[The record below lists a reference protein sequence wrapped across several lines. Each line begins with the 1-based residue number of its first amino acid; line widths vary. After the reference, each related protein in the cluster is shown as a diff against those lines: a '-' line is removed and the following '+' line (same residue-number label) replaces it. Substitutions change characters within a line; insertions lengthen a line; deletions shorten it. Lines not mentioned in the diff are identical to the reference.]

1 MGDFMKRKIY
11 SLFLCSMIL
20 LGAICSCGHDE
31 IVTQTGGNVITDISA
46 EEWTTEKLCE
56 AVLINGKNI
65 SPICTLRE
73 FGDGFEIDTNDE
85 LGLVYREDNKS
96 ANAGILFSGKRVGYF
111 SVMQCESE
119 DKVFDSP
126 LNSIIFDL
134 ESDEK
139 IEYPVSVN
147 GVTIGSSSETMLKN
161 LYFMEKSDYSWDD
174 EKKTYTLDFKTEEFT
189 IKVICRDDC
198 VNHISIRF
206 EKV

>member
-1 MGDFMKRKIY
+1 MKRKIL
-11 SLFLCSMIL
+11 SLFLCSVMLI
-20 LGAICSCGHDE
+20 GSVCGCE
-31 IVTQTGGNVITDISA
+31 SKNNLSNSPVITDISA

-73 FGDGFEIDTNDE
+73 FGDEFEIDTNDD
-85 LGLVYREDNKS
+85 LGLVYREDNQS
-96 ANAGILFSGKRVGYF
+96 ANAGILFSGKRVGGF
-111 SVMQCESE
+111 SVMQCEGE

-139 IEYPVSVN
+139 IEYPVSIN

-198 VNHISIRF
+198 VNHILIRF

>member
-1 MGDFMKRKIY
+1 MKRKIL
-11 SLFLCSMIL
+11 SVFLCSIIMS
-20 LGAICSCGHDE
+20 GAICSCVHDE

-73 FGDGFEIDTNDE
+73 FGDEFEIDTNDE
-85 LGLVYREDNKS
+85 LGLVYREDNQS

-111 SVMQCESE
+111 SVMQCNGE

-198 VNHISIRF
+198 VNHILIRF

>member
-1 MGDFMKRKIY
+1 MKRKILC
-11 SLFLCSMIL
+11 LFLCSIIL
-20 LGAICSCGHDE
+20 SGTVCGCGHDKTV
-31 IVTQTGGNVITDISA
+31 IQPSDIVITDIST

-73 FGDGFEIDTNDE
+73 FGDEFEIDTNDE
-85 LGLVYREDNKS
+85 LGLVYREDNQS
-96 ANAGILFSGKRVGYF
+96 ANARILFNGKRVGYF
-111 SVMQCESE
+111 SVMQCNGE

>member
-1 MGDFMKRKIY
+1 MKRKIL
-11 SLFLCSMIL
+11 SVFLCSIIMS
-20 LGAICSCGHDE
+20 GAICSCGHDE

-65 SPICTLRE
+65 SPICTLRD
-73 FGDGFEIDTNDE
+73 FGDEFEIDTNDE

-111 SVMQCESE
+111 SVMQCNGE

-139 IEYPVSVN
+139 IEYPVSIN

-161 LYFMEKSDYSWDD
+161 LYFMNKSDYSWDD

-198 VNHISIRF
+198 VNHILIRF

>member
-1 MGDFMKRKIY
+1 MKRKIL
-11 SLFLCSMIL
+11 SLFLCSVMLI
-20 LGAICSCGHDE
+20 GSVCGCE
-31 IVTQTGGNVITDISA
+31 SKNNLSNSPVITDISA

-73 FGDGFEIDTNDE
+73 FGDEFEIDTNDE
-85 LGLVYREDNKS
+85 LGLVYREDNQS

-111 SVMQCESE
+111 SVMQCNGE

-139 IEYPVSVN
+139 IEYPVFIN

-198 VNHISIRF
+198 VNHILIRF

>member
-1 MGDFMKRKIY
+1 M
-11 SLFLCSMIL
+11 S
-20 LGAICSCGHDE
+20 GAICSCGHDE

-73 FGDGFEIDTNDE
+73 FGDEFEIDTNDE

-96 ANAGILFSGKRVGYF
+96 ANAGIIFSGKRVGGF
-111 SVMQCESE
+111 SVMQCEGE

-139 IEYPVSVN
+139 IEYSVSIN

-161 LYFMEKSDYSWDD
+161 LYFMGKSDYSWDD
-174 EKKTYTLDFKTEEFT
+174 EKKSYTLDFKTEEFT

-198 VNHISIRF
+198 VNHIWASLKTPVQKRENMI
-206 EKV
+206 

>member
-1 MGDFMKRKIY
+1 MKRKIL
-11 SLFLCSMIL
+11 SVFLCSIIMSW
-20 LGAICSCGHDE
+20 AICSCGHDE

-65 SPICTLRE
+65 SPICTLHD
-73 FGDGFEIDTNDE
+73 FGDEFEIDTNDE
-85 LGLVYREDNKS
+85 LGLVYREDNQS

-111 SVMQCESE
+111 SVMQCNGE

-198 VNHISIRF
+198 VNHILIRF

>member
-1 MGDFMKRKIY
+1 MLMG
-11 SLFLCSMIL
+11 SV
-20 LGAICSCGHDE
+20 CGCE
-31 IVTQTGGNVITDISA
+31 SKNNFSNSPVITDISA

-73 FGDGFEIDTNDE
+73 FGDEFEIDTNDE

-96 ANAGILFSGKRVGYF
+96 ANARILFNGKRVGYF
-111 SVMQCESE
+111 SVMQCEGE

-198 VNHISIRF
+198 VNHILIRF

>member
-1 MGDFMKRKIY
+1 MKRKIL
-11 SLFLCSMIL
+11 SVFLCSIIMS
-20 LGAICSCGHDE
+20 GAICSCGHDE

-73 FGDGFEIDTNDE
+73 FGDEFEIDTNDE

-96 ANAGILFSGKRVGYF
+96 ATSSLAYNGYDVGSF
-111 SVMQCESE
+111 GVMQCEGE

-126 LNSIIFDL
+126 LSAIIFSKDT
-134 ESDEK
+134 DEELK
-139 IEYPVSVN
+139 CPVSVN
-147 GVTIGSSSETMLKN
+147 GVTVGSSSETMLKN
-161 LYFMEKSDYSWDD
+161 LYFMNKSDYSWDD

-198 VNHISIRF
+198 VNHILIRF

>member
-1 MGDFMKRKIY
+1 
-11 SLFLCSMIL
+11 MIL

-56 AVLINGKNI
+56 AVLINEKNI
-65 SPICTLRE
+65 SPICTLRN
-73 FGDGFEIDTNDE
+73 FGDEFEIDTNDE

-96 ANAGILFSGKRVGYF
+96 ANARILFNGKRVGYF
-111 SVMQCESE
+111 SVMQCEGE

>member
-1 MGDFMKRKIY
+1 MKRKIL
-11 SLFLCSMIL
+11 SLFLCSVMLI
-20 LGAICSCGHDE
+20 GSVCGCE
-31 IVTQTGGNVITDISA
+31 SKNNLSNSPVITDISA

-65 SPICTLRE
+65 SPICTLHD
-73 FGDGFEIDTNDE
+73 FGDEFEIDTNDE
-85 LGLVYREDNKS
+85 LGLVYREDNQS
-96 ANAGILFSGKRVGYF
+96 ANARILFNGKRVGGF
-111 SVMQCESE
+111 SVMQCNGE

-126 LNSIIFDL
+126 LNSIIFDI

-174 EKKTYTLDFKTEEFT
+174 EEKTYTLDFKTEEFT

-198 VNHISIRF
+198 VNHILIRF

>member
-1 MGDFMKRKIY
+1 MKRKILC
-11 SLFLCSMIL
+11 LFLCSIIL
-20 LGAICSCGHDE
+20 SGAVCGCGHDKTV
-31 IVTQTGGNVITDISA
+31 IQPSDIVITDIST

-73 FGDGFEIDTNDE
+73 FGDEFEIDTNDE
-85 LGLVYREDNKS
+85 LGLVYREDNQS
-96 ANAGILFSGKRVGYF
+96 ANAGILFSGKRVGGF
-111 SVMQCESE
+111 SVMQCEGE

-126 LNSIIFDL
+126 INSIIFEL

-139 IEYPVSVN
+139 IEYPVSIN

-174 EKKTYTLDFKTEEFT
+174 EKKSYALHYKTTEIDISVFSTEN
-189 IKVICRDDC
+189 KVDY
-198 VNHISIRF
+198 ISIRF

>member
-1 MGDFMKRKIY
+1 MKRKIL
-11 SLFLCSMIL
+11 SLFLCSVML
-20 LGAICSCGHDE
+20 MGSVCGCE
-31 IVTQTGGNVITDISA
+31 SKNNLSNSPVITDISA

-73 FGDGFEIDTNDE
+73 FGDEFEIDTNDE
-85 LGLVYREDNKS
+85 LGLVYREDNQS

-111 SVMQCESE
+111 SVMQCNGE

>member
-1 MGDFMKRKIY
+1 MKRKIL
-11 SLFLCSMIL
+11 SVFLCSIIMS
-20 LGAICSCGHDE
+20 GAICSCGHDE
-31 IVTQTGGNVITDISA
+31 IVTQTGGNVITDIST

-65 SPICTLRE
+65 SPICTLHD
-73 FGDGFEIDTNDE
+73 FGDEFEIDTKDE
-85 LGLVYREDNKS
+85 LGLVYREDNQS
-96 ANAGILFSGKRVGYF
+96 ANAGILFSGKRVGGF
-111 SVMQCESE
+111 SVMQCNGE

-134 ESDEK
+134 ESDEE

-147 GVTIGSSSETMLKN
+147 GVTIGSSSEIMLKN

-174 EKKTYTLDFKTEEFT
+174 EKKSYALHYKTTEIDISVFSTEN
-189 IKVICRDDC
+189 KVDY
-198 VNHISIRF
+198 ISIRF

>member
-1 MGDFMKRKIY
+1 MKRKVL
-11 SLFLCSMIL
+11 SVFLCSIIMS
-20 LGAICSCGHDE
+20 GAICSCGHDE

-73 FGDGFEIDTNDE
+73 FGDEFEIDTNDE
-85 LGLVYREDNKS
+85 LGLVYREDNQS

-139 IEYPVSVN
+139 IEYPVSIN

-198 VNHISIRF
+198 VNHILIRF